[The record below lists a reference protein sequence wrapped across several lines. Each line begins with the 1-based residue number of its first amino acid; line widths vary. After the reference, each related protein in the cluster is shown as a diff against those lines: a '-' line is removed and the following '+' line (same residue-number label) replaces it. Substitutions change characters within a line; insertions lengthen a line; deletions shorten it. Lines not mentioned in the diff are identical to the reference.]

1 MLIASALALANCTSE
16 PTVVPTPVAARAPTA
31 VPTLPAAEAP
41 SPGSTATAAPTAQ
54 RTAAPSAAPTQYPV
68 SKPYPFNGASGVSTA
83 SDIAWERSP
92 GYGYTYDVY
101 FGTSSNPPL
110 VGEQDRIVYDPG
122 VLLPETTYYWRV
134 DAILGA
140 NAYTGKVYSFTT
152 GSAPVQGPR
161 AAENGSVL
169 LSDTFDSLSGNWS
182 PIYLAGGSGGSYT
195 ISGGTLNM
203 STHGPGLVYGVYNT
217 TPLSGH
223 FYVEADYDVDNF
235 AGLALIK
242 QTDGRPDPNNYVM
255 MSLSQPG
262 GKVVVTANDMQDGKA
277 DVLGDDYGVPEDHYQ
292 VLLDGTQLS
301 VPFVG
306 TAKHFRIMHDAVGGS
321 FRYLFKVQAKLKG
334 QLASGW
340 METWD
345 SPDWAADP
353 VAQPFY
359 VALLVKS
366 SAASQASVRFDNV
379 MAHSKPTEDRD
390 DTNTGFAINHG
401 EYNWSGQFGDATV
414 ITFGA
419 ESPYAEQDRKFVFW
433 SESNDVP
440 FWHLNNE
447 ALDFNEFIETWEDLN
462 TYPELLC
469 FEPMSD
475 RLRRFA
481 KVEVLED
488 NAVRKVVRWSY
499 DLVDPNYL
507 YPGDPTGTQAAEAV
521 ETYTFY
527 RDGTA
532 TRVQRYTP
540 KLDNGLDQQGNE
552 VQEAILA
559 AGSKTW
565 YPDLIAHPATT
576 IYDLEGDVNQYYP
589 NSGNGNG
596 NISTWNQFITSM
608 NMFDGVAPFVA
619 YSNDPR
625 TPDVFPYPVRLGVQ
639 TDYDISDN
647 LEGASH
653 WPVQKAPY
661 EYAMWSQSY
670 LTSEAKSWSFSSAG
684 NWAGE
689 ADASQWDLNFHKTY
703 QVDARGRKYREWVS
717 LIGMADVGD
726 LGTPRSLTSSWLF
739 PGTVAMTGA
748 GSTFVGNNRHQKT
761 LVFDNRTE
769 DGTLDFSL
777 RPESSTVNLA
787 IEVTNWGGDASLN
800 VTIDGVT
807 QTSGTDYV
815 ADMQG
820 TSLLVWFHRTFTVQT
835 SIEVLS
841 AAGH

>member
-1 MLIASALALANCTSE
+1 MLN
-16 PTVVPTPVAARAPTA
+16 V
-31 VPTLPAAEAP
+31 
-41 SPGSTATAAPTAQ
+41 
-54 RTAAPSAAPTQYPV
+54 V
-68 SKPYPFNGASGVSTA
+68 SKPYPFNGATGVSTA
-83 SDIAWERSP
+83 SDIAWERVP

-101 FGTSSNPPL
+101 FGTSSNPPF
-110 VGEQDRIVYDPG
+110 VGNEPRVIYDPG
-122 VLLPETTYYWRV
+122 VLRPQTTYYWRV
-134 DAILGA
+134 DATIGD
-140 NAYTGKVYSFTT
+140 NKYPGQVYRFTT
-152 GSAPVQGPR
+152 GSATAQGAR

-169 LSDTFDSLSGNWS
+169 LSDTFDSPSTAWA
-182 PIYLAGGSGGSYT
+182 PIYLAGTSGGSYS
-195 ISGGTLNM
+195 ISNGALEID
-203 STHGPGLVYGVYNT
+203 STAPNLIYGVYNT

-223 FYVEADYDVDNF
+223 FYVEADYDIDNF
-235 AGLALIK
+235 AGLALIR
-242 QTDGRPDPNNYVM
+242 QTDGKPDLSNYVM
-255 MSLSQPG
+255 MSLSRAA
-262 GKVVVTANDMQDGKA
+262 GKTYVTANDMQDGTP
-277 DVLGDDYGVPEDHYQ
+277 DVLGDNYDVPTSNYQ

-301 VPFVG
+301 VPYVG
-306 TAKHFRIMHDAVGGS
+306 TAKHFRIMHEALWGS
-321 FRYLFKVQAKLKG
+321 FRYLFKVQANLKD
-334 QLASGW
+334 QAVEGW

-353 VAQPFY
+353 VGQHYY
-359 VALLVKS
+359 VALLLKS
-366 SAASQASVRFDNV
+366 GASSTASIRLDNFKA
-379 MAHSKPTEDRD
+379 MSKPTEDRD
-390 DTNTGFAINHG
+390 DTHTGFAVNKG
-401 EYNWSGQFGDATV
+401 EYNWSGQFGEATV
-414 ITFGA
+414 ITFGD
-419 ESPYAEQDRKFVFW
+419 EFPYSDQDRKFVFW

-440 FWHLNNE
+440 FWHLNNQT
-447 ALDFNEFIETWEDLN
+447 LDFNEFIETWEDLN
-462 TYPELLC
+462 TYPDLLC

-499 DLVDPNYL
+499 DLVDPNYRF
-507 YPGDPTGTQAAEAV
+507 PGDPAGNQAAEAV

-559 AGSKTW
+559 AGAKTW

-576 IYDLEGDVNQYYP
+576 IYDLDGDVNQYYP
-589 NSGNGNG
+589 DSGFGD
-596 NISTWNQFITSM
+596 ISTWNQFITSM
-608 NMFDGVAPFVA
+608 NIFDGVAPFVA

-689 ADASQWDLNFHKTY
+689 ADADQWDLNFHETY
-703 QVDARGRKYREWVS
+703 QIDDRGRKYREWVS

-726 LGTPRSLTSSWLF
+726 LDTPRSLTSSWLF
-739 PGTVAMTGA
+739 PGSVAVSGPT
-748 GSTFVGNNRHQKT
+748 STFVGDDRHAKT
-761 LVFDNRTE
+761 LVFE
-769 DGTLDFSL
+769 DTAAAGELKFSL
-777 RPESSTVNLA
+777 TPEGSTINPA
-787 IEVTNWGGDASLN
+787 IEVKGWGGDASLA
-800 VTIDGVT
+800 VAIDGVV
-807 QTSGTDYV
+807 QQPGTDYV

-820 TSLLVWFHRTFTVQT
+820 TSLLIWFHRTFTAAANF
-835 SIEVLS
+835 EVVSHALL
-841 AAGH
+841 